1 MHANSVLSQLVAG
14 LRRHPCTMPKKV
26 NLSTV
31 ERSSGLSSCTP
42 PNAKA
47 SQLQLVNL
55 STWHVDSLARRDL
68 LEGLEHRKALIDHLF
83 NQLIVD
89 CRSAMRW
96 RCTPCT
102 CPILPRLTRRSESVD
117 L

>member
-1 MHANSVLSQLVAG
+1 MHANSALSQLVAG
-14 LRRHPCTMPKKV
+14 VRQHPCTMPKKI
-26 NLSTV
+26 NFPTI

-42 PNAKA
+42 ADAKT

-55 STWHVDSLARRDL
+55 STWQLDSLARRNF
-68 LEGLEHRKALIDHLF
+68 LESLEHRKALIDNLF

-102 CPILPRLTRRSESVD
+102 
-117 L
+117 